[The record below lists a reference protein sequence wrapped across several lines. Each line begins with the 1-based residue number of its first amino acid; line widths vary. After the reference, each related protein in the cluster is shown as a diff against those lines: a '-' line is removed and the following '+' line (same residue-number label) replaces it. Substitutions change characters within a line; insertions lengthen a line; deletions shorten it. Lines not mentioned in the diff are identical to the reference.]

1 MRIESSL
8 CMSVGLKV
16 MPAVGSTPEKR
27 PTNSL
32 PVIFI
37 PDDDRVCVWCF
48 SPWIGKRK
56 GKNQKW
62 TVWYNMYIMNGDH
75 LGRQLKLQIVNQ
87 P

>member
-16 MPAVGSTPEKR
+16 MPAVGSTPKKR

-37 PDDDRVCVWCF
+37 PNDDRVWVVFFAMNW
-48 SPWIGKRK
+48 KRK
-56 GKNQKW
+56 RENNQKW

-75 LGRQLKLQIVNQ
+75 LGWQLKLQIVNQ

>member
-16 MPAVGSTPEKR
+16 MPAVGSTPKKR

-37 PDDDRVCVWCF
+37 PNDDRVCVVF
-48 SPWIGKRK
+48 FA
-56 GKNQKW
+56 
-62 TVWYNMYIMNGDH
+62 MNWKTEREKSEMD
-75 LGRQLKLQIVNQ
+75 RVV
-87 P
+87 